1 VDDIDRAIIGNLRS
15 EARLTNQELADRV
28 GLTPAPCLRRVRK
41 LEEDGVITGY
51 HARVDPTA
59 VGRSYEVIIH
69 AELVA
74 KDLPTVDA
82 FEARVAAM
90 DEVVEFRRMFG
101 IPDYFIR
108 VQVADVVQYERW
120 LTTKIMGN
128 SAIARM
134 DSRLTMKLIKLDA

>member
-1 VDDIDRAIIGNLRS
+1 MTELVVATPVLLD
-15 EARLTNQELADRV
+15 LTFV
-28 GLTPAPCLRRVRK
+28 GLESLPTLG
-41 LEEDGVITGY
+41 EERFI
-51 HARVDPTA
+51 
-59 VGRSYEVIIH
+59 GRSYEVIIH

-74 KDLPTVDA
+74 KDLPTVEA

-108 VQVADVVQYERW
+108 VQVADVAEYERW

-134 DSRLTMKLIKLDA
+134 DSRLTMKVIKLEP